1 MRRTDEN
8 ASWLNLRG
16 VALATAPAE
25 KAKLDR
31 ADGARIASKATR
43 QHQLRDDDAAAAQLQ
58 EATAVAAAR
67 DAGTL
72 VFAAEL
78 VERNGAV
85 RQLKLTYHLHAEHG
99 APAGGVSIEELP
111 TNCANTGRVVGSARS
126 LAARHN
132 ESAPVPFLARTRVL
146 RDGTTHPANH
156 DLQEQPT
163 FHQVTPCTDRSKGE
177 PHVKLRE
184 RLHWPAP
191 AEEQFLQPEDLVPG
205 AHHAGHRLRLSP
217 RAARRVARRSRAL
230 LPGGHRRD
238 HPGRR
243 PRGRR
248 AAAARAARRPA
259 HRGAG
264 GGGGA
269 ARRRRRVSREPDDG
283 RFGAVAPREVVGMAG
298 APRSAADVGARRAAA
313 RERDAQV

>member
-1 MRRTDEN
+1 MSRDQHGPN
-8 ASWLNLRG
+8 PLC
-16 VALATAPAE
+16 VFF
-25 KAKLDR
+25 DR
-31 ADGARIASKATR
+31 ADGAQMAEASKAAR
-43 QHQLRDDDAAAAQLQ
+43 QQQRRDDDAAAAQLH

-205 AHHAGHRLRLSP
+205 AHLTVLGHRLRLLAPEPRTRAWLDARGLLPPAATSTRPPRPPSP
-217 RAARRVARRSRAL
+217 RVARRRRSCRAN
-230 LPGGHRRD
+230 PHI
-238 HPGRR
+238 
-243 PRGRR
+243 
-248 AAAARAARRPA
+248 AALKAEEARAP
-259 HRGAG
+259 
-264 GGGGA
+264 
-269 ARRRRRVSREPDDG
+269 PPP
-283 RFGAVAPREVVGMAG
+283 RF
-298 APRSAADVGARRAAA
+298 S
-313 RERDAQV
+313 